1 MARTRAADHQHQRDR
16 ILDLAVNAFAR
27 LGFPSASM
35 SELALACGTSKAGLY
50 HYFSSKEDL
59 LFEALQRYTE
69 RLQTLALSIEAEE
82 PLGRNRLQRLV
93 RDFLR
98 EYQHSHDHHVA
109 LLHDLKF
116 LSAARQEPIAAMQRE
131 VVEVFV
137 QALQLV
143 RPEAMQDPQRRKPM
157 AMALLGT
164 INFTFAWLRA
174 DGPISYEEFAEMVIN
189 IWERGL

>member
-1 MARTRAADHQHQRDR
+1 MARTRAADHQHQRER

-50 HYFSSKEDL
+50 HYFPSKEDL

-69 RLQTLALSIEAEE
+69 RLKSLALLIEAEE
-82 PLGRNRLQRLV
+82 PQGSARMKRLV
-93 RDFLR
+93 REFLR

-116 LSAARQEPIAAMQRE
+116 LSAARQAPIEEMQRE
-131 VVEVFV
+131 VVEVFAR
-137 QALQLV
+137 ALELV
-143 RPEAMQDPQRRKPM
+143 RPHAFLDAQRRKPM

-164 INFTFAWLRA
+164 INFTFAWLRP
-174 DGPISYEEFAEMVIN
+174 DGPISYDEFADMVIG

>member
-1 MARTRAADHQHQRDR
+1 
-16 ILDLAVNAFAR
+16 
-27 LGFPSASM
+27 M

-50 HYFSSKEDL
+50 HYFPSKEDL

-69 RLQTLALSIEAEE
+69 RLQNLALRIEAEE
-82 PLGRNRLQRLV
+82 SVGSQRLRRLV
-93 RDFLR
+93 REFLR

-116 LSAARQEPIAAMQRE
+116 LTAARREPIEAKQRD
-131 VVEVFV
+131 VVEVFARV
-137 QALQLV
+137 LQLI
-143 RPEAMQDPQRRKPM
+143 RPEAMAKPQHRKPQ

-164 INFTFAWLRA
+164 INFTFAWLRP
-174 DGPISYEEFAEMVIN
+174 DGPVSYDEFAEMVIG

>member
-1 MARTRAADHQHQRDR
+1 VARTRAADHQYQRDR
-16 ILDLAVNAFAR
+16 ILDRAVNAFAR

-50 HYFSSKEDL
+50 HYFPSKEDL

-69 RLQTLALSIEAEE
+69 RLQQLALRIEAAE
-82 PLGRNRLQRLV
+82 PQGSERLRRLV
-93 RDFLR
+93 REFLR

-109 LLHDLKF
+109 LLQDLKF
-116 LSAARQEPIAAMQRE
+116 LSAARQEPIEAKQRE
-131 VVEVFV
+131 VVEAFSR
-137 QALQLV
+137 ALQLF
-143 RPEAMQDPQRRKPM
+143 RPEAMQDPRCRKPQ

-164 INFTFAWLRA
+164 INFTFAWLRP
-174 DGPISYEEFAEMVIN
+174 DGPISYEEFAEMVIG